1 MPIPMRGRSDSLPC
15 LNRMEQ
21 GDCMSGHTFGYKPG
35 TAVAITRTACR
46 WMSRL
51 LKLDGAT
58 PFSNE
63 FIQQLDPQYRFV
75 WRTGNREIPLCFR
88 TGHGRLLWR
97 AKTFLTEEPL
107 MLEWI
112 GGFTRS
118 DIFLDIGANVGTYT
132 VPAAFL
138 AGTVYACEL
147 DPMNVSILQEN
158 LFLNGVLDTVIIFPF
173 PCGAEK
179 SVERIYYRDFSKGDA
194 LQSVG
199 RESPFDTRKGKS
211 YTARQLVLPI
221 DAVIG
226 EFGLQQPNKIK
237 IDVDG
242 NERIVLGGARDTL
255 MKAEEVYMECSDDE
269 DSRWAVDCLRE
280 LGFAEGLR
288 QDVANVPGAYNAVF
302 RRTQQPSG

>member
-1 MPIPMRGRSDSLPC
+1 
-15 LNRMEQ
+15 
-21 GDCMSGHTFGYKPG
+21 MSGHKFGYKPN
-35 TAVAITRTACR
+35 TAIAITRTACR
-46 WMSRL
+46 WISRL
-51 LKLDGAT
+51 LALDGTT

-63 FIQQLDPQYRFV
+63 FIQQLDPQYKLV
-75 WRTGNREIPLCFR
+75 WRTGDRSIPLRFR

-107 MLEWI
+107 MLQWL

-118 DIFLDIGANVGTYT
+118 DVFLDIGANIGTYT

-147 DPMNVSILQEN
+147 DPINVSILQEN
-158 LFLNGVLDTVIIFPF
+158 LFLNGTLDNVIIFPF
-173 PCGAEK
+173 PCGAAK
-179 SVERIYYRDFSKGDA
+179 TVERIYYRDFSKGDA

-211 YTARQLVLPI
+211 YTALQLVFPI
-221 DAVIG
+221 DGVIG

-242 NERIVLGGARDTL
+242 NERIVLDGARHTL
-255 MKAEEVYMECSDDE
+255 CQAEEIYMECSDDT
-269 DSRWAVDCLRE
+269 DSRWAVSQLTGW
-280 LGFAEGLR
+280 GFAEAIR
-288 QDVANVPGAYNAVF
+288 QEVPNVPGAYNAVF
-302 RRTQQPSG
+302 RRMVDPATPSDP